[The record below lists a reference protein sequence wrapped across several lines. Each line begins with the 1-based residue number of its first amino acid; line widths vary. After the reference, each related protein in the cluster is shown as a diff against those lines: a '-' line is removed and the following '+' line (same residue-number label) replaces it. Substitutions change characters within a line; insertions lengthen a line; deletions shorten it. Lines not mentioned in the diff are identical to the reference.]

1 MTEEQKQQLAGLAF
15 DCARAVLEGRDTITV
30 SKIGPKRLPGFPRGE
45 LLSVGTN
52 GAHNYAVCPLRVL
65 AWIHSGAKGGRL
77 VDEGKTPNV
86 GNEPTHTARDH
97 FPESRK

>member
-30 SKIGPKRLPGFPRGE
+30 SKNGPKRVPGFPRGE

-52 GAHNYAVCPLRVL
+52 GAHNYAVCPLKVL
-65 AWIHSGAKGGRL
+65 AWIHSGTKGGRM
-77 VDEGKTPNV
+77 VERHEPPN
-86 GNEPTHTARDH
+86 G
-97 FPESRK
+97 